1 MWHGLPAIPLISFIF
16 FHKVFLQTVHIS
28 ERWNW
33 SQIKWTV
40 VCRCLLI
47 FPSFSQSQPFRFL
60 AVERLSLYSCN
71 CSPTPALLPPPLNVV
86 EVVLS
91 VVWEHSW
98 ASFESKWLCSIGL
111 QLGHSAVISSFH
123 RCYRIHSIQL
133 VASIF
138 GLVLNSIR
146 IPRSDHLQLSVTL
159 LQDSNGRST
168 MKVDT
173 EHMKDCCLHWEKP
186 MGTRCSEHGRRWAIL
201 HIANEEG
208 LDIAFSLE

>member
-1 MWHGLPAIPLISFIF
+1 MWHGLPTIPLISFIF

-60 AVERLSLYSCN
+60 AVERLSFYSCN
-71 CSPTPALLPPPLNVV
+71 FSPTPALLPPPLNVV

-123 RCYRIHSIQL
+123 RCYRIQL

-146 IPRSDHLQLSVTL
+146 LSVTL

-173 EHMKDCCLHWEKP
+173 EHIWRTVVCTEKNLWELGARS
-186 MGTRCSEHGRRWAIL
+186 MDAG
-201 HIANEEG
+201 G
-208 LDIAFSLE
+208 LFCT